1 MKFLEDFLD
10 LSPKGTNFARH
21 LVKKPELVG
30 AWEVFATSSDDIV
43 RALKTDVP
51 HLERY
56 VTAFARE
63 GDSHLAQMYSRL
75 IELRP
80 SARELL
86 LNEDILIDASYGLQ
100 SSKSE
105 LFQDVIL
112 SEHSDIPLNRY
123 LYTIDNRGINIGWE
137 ATPFPTPRGNIV
149 HSNLS
154 SEAYIGGEAWF
165 GPNNTVTINAGSGRF
180 GDGAGITE
188 GQWEAAIDFWE
199 NLGYNVIPVPYGQ
212 RQL

>member
-1 MKFLEDFLD
+1 MIGL
-10 LSPKGTNFARH
+10 
-21 LVKKPELVG
+21 ELVN

-43 RALKTDVP
+43 SALRNDVP

-56 VTAFARE
+56 IIALARE
-63 GDSHLAQMYSRL
+63 GNSHLAQMYSRL
-75 IELRP
+75 MNLRP
-80 SARELL
+80 SGRELL
-86 LNEDILIDASYGLQ
+86 ENEDILIDASFGLQ
-100 SSKSE
+100 SSKNG
-105 LFQDVIL
+105 LFQNVNL
-112 SEHSDIPLNRY
+112 SEHADVPLNRY
-123 LYTIDNRGINIGWE
+123 LYTIDNRGVNIGWE

-188 GQWEAAIDFWE
+188 GQWEAATDFWE
-199 NLGYNVIPVPYGQ
+199 NLGYTVIQVPYGQ